1 MPWINNET
9 ILFPQ
14 WMGVTSGLTTTSSSL
29 QNSGFGTY
37 FSIQDNQRVYT
48 REYKK
53 LDWLIGILG
62 GGMVF
67 LYIIF
72 YVPFNFMATLKQ
84 KYQACLST
92 VMVRHDK

>member
-1 MPWINNET
+1 M
-9 ILFPQ
+9 
-14 WMGVTSGLTTTSSSL
+14 GLTAGLATTSSSV

-37 FSIQDNQRVYT
+37 FTIEDNQRVYT

-53 LDWLIGILG
+53 LDWLLGIIG

-84 KYQACLST
+84 KYQTCIST
-92 VMVRHDK
+92 IMVRHEK